1 MCTLYGAFPGQ
12 EVVTGRNY
20 VDIGYGLNVSDIWR
34 RNFLVLLG
42 FLILFQI
49 TQLVLIEYFPHF
61 DGGSSITIYA
71 PEDADTKKRNA
82 ILRERK
88 ERRAGK
94 SVSEK
99 AEIEKEEQGGYVRS
113 SPWSSSPVNMVDIQS
128 HDQVL
133 RQAIHLG
140 ADQLPRPCRW
150 RHSQAAARR
159 VWLRQTRHYDCPHG
173 CFWRWQ
179 DDLS

>member
-88 ERRAGK
+88 ERRTGK

-99 AEIEKEEQGGYVRS
+99 AEIEKEEQGGCVRS
-113 SPWSSSPVNMVDIQS
+113 CIRFGSSSDKRCTESRPSSTASHSPGSRSTTTSLSLAALAGCCTTCMVTS
-128 HDQVL
+128 NPAL
-133 RQAIHLG
+133 
-140 ADQLPRPCRW
+140 
-150 RHSQAAARR
+150 
-159 VWLRQTRHYDCPHG
+159 
-173 CFWRWQ
+173 
-179 DDLS
+179 